1 MKLDLELRAI
11 KEEQLRI
18 LKNCIL
24 SQRLTA
30 NDLKV
35 VVMAMD
41 DPFIAKDEVLEDLE
55 EYE

>member
-1 MKLDLELRAI
+1 MKTEMEIIII

-30 NDLKV
+30 MDLKV
-35 VVMAMD
+35 IVQAMD

>member
-1 MKLDLELRAI
+1 MKTLVEKQWI
-11 KEEQLRI
+11 NEEQLRI

-30 NDLKV
+30 MDLKV
-35 VVMAMD
+35 VVLAMD

>member
-1 MKLDLELRAI
+1 MKTLVEKQLI
-11 KEEQLRI
+11 NEEQLRI

-30 NDLKV
+30 MDLKV
-35 VVMAMD
+35 VVLAMD